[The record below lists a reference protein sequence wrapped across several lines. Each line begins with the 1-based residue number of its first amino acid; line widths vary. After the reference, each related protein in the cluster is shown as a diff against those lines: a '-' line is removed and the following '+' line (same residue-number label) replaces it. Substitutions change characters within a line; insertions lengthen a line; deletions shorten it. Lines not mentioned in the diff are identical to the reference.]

1 MPMSKLIEF
10 LQNNPII
17 ISVTFIITV
26 LSGIS
31 IIIGMIFGWKR
42 IRDDILLKKIT
53 VPVYAYLIFLFL
65 VVLAFIFWP
74 AIEDRP
80 KRIRT
85 IKGETF
91 GVQRILVDGKRF
103 VNCKFRKTEL
113 VYRGEAGVSL
123 ENCSFIPIGGI
134 AFEGPAASTVKTLK
148 SLYAVPQFRPF
159 VENTFKAIK
168 EGNLPEAIPPSDAAN
183 D

>member
-1 MPMSKLIEF
+1 MNKLIEV
-10 LQNNPII
+10 LQNN
-17 ISVTFIITV
+17 
-26 LSGIS
+26 S
-31 IIIGMIFGWKR
+31 IIILVTSILTLLAAGMGIFLGWKKFYNNF
-42 IRDDILLKKIT
+42 LSKCIT
-53 VPVYAYLIFLFL
+53 LPVYVYLIIGFF
-65 VVLAFIFWP
+65 VVLAIIFWP
-74 AIEDRP
+74 AIKDRP
-80 KRIRT
+80 KPLRT

-123 ENCSFIPIGGI
+123 ENCSFTIIGGI

-168 EGNLPEAIPPSDAAN
+168 AGKLPEAIPTSDAAN
-183 D
+183 N